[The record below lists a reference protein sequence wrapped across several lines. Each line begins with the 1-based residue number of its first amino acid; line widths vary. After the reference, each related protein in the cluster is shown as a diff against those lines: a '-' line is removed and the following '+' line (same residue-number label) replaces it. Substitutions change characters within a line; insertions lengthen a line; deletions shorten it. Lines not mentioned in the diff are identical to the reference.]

1 MQITYVHIEVAVVLI
16 VHCSQK
22 FLTGGKPS
30 FMNCWDSFPGNAQ
43 PGRFPDELAA
53 RNDQGSV
60 PGMTSCAKSAYIAIH
75 RPRAGG
81 TRSEAPATGAGE
93 ETQQDLTQHHL
104 PPTRAALRPCPQRAV
119 TGPPLRAAGPATV
132 DSGKLL
138 TPRENGSR
146 KLDLVPG
153 DSGRG
158 GLSVVLFPSFPLP
171 SEGQRCPFQGQDRSP
186 PNPEQLRTCAPR
198 RPVPGV

>member
-16 VHCSQK
+16 VHCSQN

-43 PGRFPDELAA
+43 PSRFPDELAA

-119 TGPPLRAAGPATV
+119 TGPPLRAAGPATAT
-132 DSGKLL
+132 SGL
-138 TPRENGSR
+138 R
-146 KLDLVPG
+146 KAPDTE
-153 DSGRG
+153 R
-158 GLSVVLFPSFPLP
+158 
-171 SEGQRCPFQGQDRSP
+171 EGQPQIRPGSWG
-186 PNPEQLRTCAPR
+186 LR
-198 RPVPGV
+198 PGRTVRGALP